1 MTALQHKNLAKVK
14 MAWKIARRELRGGLR
29 GFRVLVA
36 CLALGVAA
44 IAAVTSVRESI
55 SAGLD
60 REGAALLGGDA
71 ELEFTY
77 RFATDTERAWLE
89 ANSLAVSEITDF
101 RSMVTR
107 GDERALTQVKTVD
120 DAYPLIGSVTL
131 SPDMPLSQALDGRDG
146 IAGVVLAPML
156 FERLGLAI
164 GDEIQIGAVP
174 FIVMAELTNEPDNA
188 SVGFSLGPRSL
199 VRTSALAAS
208 NLLSPGTLF
217 ETAYRLKLPEGT
229 DLETAKTTA
238 QAALPDAAYRWRD
251 ARNGAP
257 GMARFVERLGSFLV
271 LVGLAGLAVGGV
283 GVSSAVSAYLDR
295 KTTIVATLKTLGADR
310 ATIFMVYAIQIGV
323 LTSFAIAIGLVL
335 GAAVPLMVAP
345 IIESMLPVPVE
356 MSVYPQSLLEAAVY
370 GALAAA
376 IFVTWPLAKT
386 EKIRPAA
393 LYRDSQL
400 GLKGLPRPPY
410 LIAIAGM
417 VAILV
422 ALAVAFTDT
431 RALVLWSFFGLA
443 CTFALLVVCA
453 ALLRLLA
460 RWMARRNFT
469 KGRPYLRLA
478 LGSVGGPS
486 GETLSVVLSLGLG
499 LTVLSAVGQ
508 IDTNLRGAIANELP
522 DIAPS
527 YFVVDIQK
535 DQIDGFTSHLAS
547 SDGVKKYETAPM
559 LRGFIT
565 KINGQDAKEVAGN
578 HWVIRGDRGVTYSA
592 QKPENAR
599 ITQGTWWTENYMGE
613 PQISF
618 AAEEAAEIGLSLGDT
633 LTLNILGRDITARVT
648 SFREVDFSGAGMGFV
663 LSMNPAAIENAPH
676 TYIATIY
683 ADQEVEAPLIRTLSK
698 AYPNI
703 TTIRVR
709 DAIDRVVAVMTSIA
723 AATTLGAL
731 ATLITGAVVL
741 IGAAAAGEEKRRYE
755 AAILKTLGA
764 TRLRVLWS
772 FALRSLYMG
781 FAAGAVAVGA
791 GGLAGWAVTHFVME
805 ASFTFEWRAS
815 LAIVLGGIGLTLC
828 TSLWFSWRAMRARPA
843 GVLRSKD

>member
-1 MTALQHKNLAKVK
+1 MNVSL
-14 MAWKIARRELRGGLR
+14 AWKIARRELRGGLR

-77 RFATDTERAWLE
+77 RFASEDERAWLQD
-89 ANSLAVSEITDF
+89 NSLALSEVTDF

-107 GDERALTQVKTVD
+107 NDERALTQVKSVD
-120 DAYPLIGSVTL
+120 DAYPLIGSVSLT
-131 SPDMPLSQALDGRDG
+131 PDMPLSQALDGQG
-146 IAGVVLAPML
+146 SVAGAVLDPML
-156 FERLGLAI
+156 IERLGLSLGDDITI
-164 GDEIQIGAVP
+164 GGVP
-174 FIVMAELTNEPDNA
+174 FVLMAELTNEPDNA
-188 SVGFSLGPRSL
+188 SAGFSLGPRSI
-199 VRTSALAAS
+199 VRTSALAGS
-208 NLLSPGTLF
+208 NLLTPGTLF

-229 DLETAKTTA
+229 DLEAAKI
-238 QAALPDAAYRWRD
+238 QATEALPDSAFRWRD
-251 ARNGAP
+251 SREGAP
-257 GMARFVERLGSFLV
+257 GVSRFVERLGSFLV

-283 GVSSAVSAYLDR
+283 GVSAAVGAYLDR
-295 KTTIVATLKTLGADR
+295 KTTVVATLKTLGADR
-310 ATIFMVYAIQIGV
+310 ATIFMIYALQIGV
-323 LTSFAIAIGLVL
+323 LTSVSIVLGLLL
-335 GAAVPLMVAP
+335 GAAVPVLVSP

-356 MSVYPQSLLEAAVY
+356 MGIYPQSLFEAAVY

-376 IFVTWPLAKT
+376 IFVTWPLART

-400 GLKGLPRPPY
+400 GLKGVPRWPY
-410 LIAIAGM
+410 LCAILAM
-417 VAILV
+417 VAVLV
-422 ALAVAFTDT
+422 SCAVVFTDSQT
-431 RALVLWSFFGLA
+431 LVLWSFAGLA
-443 CTFALLVVCA
+443 GAFALLVLSA
-453 ALLRLLA
+453 ALA
-460 RWMARRNFT
+460 RMIAKWLSKRRFT
-469 KGRPYLRLA
+469 NGRPALRLA

-508 IDTNLRGAIANELP
+508 IDTNLRGAIATELP
-522 DIAPS
+522 EVAPS

-535 DQIDGFTSHLAS
+535 DQIEGLTEQVQSTE
-547 SDGVKKYETAPM
+547 GVRKFESAPM
-559 LRGFIT
+559 LRGIIT
-565 KINGQDAKEVAGN
+565 KINGRDAQEVAGN
-578 HWVIRGDRGVTYSA
+578 HWVIQGDRGVTYSA
-592 QKPENAR
+592 TKPDNAR
-599 ITQGTWWTENYMGE
+599 ITEGAWWPEDYAGE

-618 AAEEAAEIGLSLGDT
+618 ADEEAEEIGLKLGDT
-633 LTLNILGRDITARVT
+633 LTLNVLGRDITSRIT

-663 LSMNPAAIENAPH
+663 LSMNPAAIEGAPH
-676 TYIATIY
+676 SYIATIY
-683 ADQEVEAPLIRTLSK
+683 AEQATEAPLIRALAK

-709 DAIDRVVAVMTSIA
+709 DAIDRVVSIMTSIA

-781 FAAGAVAVGA
+781 LAAGSVAVLA
-791 GGLAGWAVTHFVME
+791 GGVAGWAVTHFVMK
-805 ASFTFEWRAS
+805 ASFAFEWRAS
-815 LAIVLGGIGLTLC
+815 LAIVLGGIVLTLC
-828 TSLWFSWRAMRARPA
+828 TSLWFSWRAMQARPA
-843 GVLRSKD
+843 GVLRSQD

>member
-1 MTALQHKNLAKVK
+1 MNVTL
-14 MAWKIARRELRGGLR
+14 AWKIARRELRGGLR
-29 GFRVLVA
+29 GFRVLIA

-77 RFATDTERAWLE
+77 RFATDVERAWLD
-89 ANSLAVSEITDF
+89 ANSVAVSEITDF
-101 RSMVTR
+101 RSMITR
-107 GDERALTQVKTVD
+107 DDERALTQVKSVD

-131 SPDMPLSQALDGRDG
+131 TPDMPLSQALDGQG
-146 IAGVVLAPML
+146 GVAGAVLDPML
-156 FERLGLAI
+156 IERLGLSL
-164 GDEIQIGAVP
+164 GDDIQIGGVP

-188 SVGFSLGPRSL
+188 SAGFSLGPRSI
-199 VRTSALAAS
+199 VRTTALASS
-208 NLLSPGTLF
+208 NLLQPGTLF
-217 ETAYRLKLPEGT
+217 ETAYRLKLPDGT
-229 DLETAKTTA
+229 DL
-238 QAALPDAAYRWRD
+238 DAAKITTKTALEDAAFRWRD
-251 ARNGAP
+251 SRNGAP
-257 GMARFVERLGSFLV
+257 GMSRFVERLGSFLV

-283 GVSSAVSAYLDR
+283 GVSAAVGAYLDR
-295 KTTIVATLKTLGADR
+295 KTTVVATLKTLGADR
-310 ATIFMVYAIQIGV
+310 ATIFMIYAFQIGV
-323 LTSFAIAIGLVL
+323 LTAFAIAIGLVL
-335 GAAVPLMVAP
+335 GAAVPMMVAP
-345 IIESMLPVPVE
+345 IIESMLPVPAE
-356 MSVYPQSLLEAAVY
+356 ISVYPQSLLEAAVY
-370 GALAAA
+370 GTLAAA
-376 IFVTWPLAKT
+376 IFVTWPLART

-400 GLKGLPRPPY
+400 GLKGLPRWPY
-410 LIAIAGM
+410 LIAILAM
-417 VAILV
+417 VALLIG
-422 ALAVAFTDT
+422 LAVAFTDS
-431 RALVLWSFFGLA
+431 RSLVLWSFFGLA
-443 CTFALLVVCA
+443 CAFALLVLSA
-453 ALLRLLA
+453 TLLRLLA
-460 RWMARRNFT
+460 RWMSQRNFT
-469 KGRPYLRLA
+469 KGRPSLRLA

-508 IDTNLRGAIANELP
+508 IDTNLRGAISNELP
-522 DIAPS
+522 DVAPS

-535 DQIDGFTSHLAS
+535 DQIDGFTDQLTSNA
-547 SDGVKKYETAPM
+547 GVKKYETAPM
-559 LRGFIT
+559 LRGIIT
-565 KINGQDAKEVAGN
+565 EINGQDAKEIAGD

-592 QKPENAR
+592 TKPENAR
-599 ITQGTWWTENYMGE
+599 ITQGAWWAEDYTGE

-633 LTLNILGRDITARVT
+633 LTLNVLGRDITSRIT

-663 LSMNPAAIENAPH
+663 LSMNPAAIQNAPH

-683 ADQEVEAPLIRTLSK
+683 ADETAEAPLIRSLSK

-709 DAIDRVVAVMTSIA
+709 DAIDRVVSIMTSIA
-723 AATTLGAL
+723 AATTLGAF

-764 TRLRVLWS
+764 TRLHVLWS

-781 FAAGAVAVGA
+781 LAAGIVAVLS
-791 GGLAGWAVTHFVME
+791 GGLAGWAVTHFVMDAAFTFAWG
-805 ASFTFEWRAS
+805 ASFS
-815 LAIVLGGIGLTLC
+815 IVLGGIGLTLC
-828 TSLWFSWRAMRARPA
+828 TSLWFSWRAMQTRPA
-843 GVLRSKD
+843 GVLRSQD

>member
-1 MTALQHKNLAKVK
+1 MNVTL
-14 MAWKIARRELRGGLR
+14 AWKITRRELRGGLR

-77 RFATDTERAWLE
+77 RFATEAERAWLD

-101 RSMVTR
+101 RSMVSR
-107 GDERALTQVKTVD
+107 GDERALTQVKSVD
-120 DAYPLIGSVTL
+120 DAYPLIGAVTL
-131 SPDMPLSQALDGRDG
+131 TPDMPLGQALDGRDG
-146 IAGVVLAPML
+146 TAGAVLDPML
-156 FERLGLAI
+156 IERLGLGI
-164 GDEIQIGAVP
+164 GDDIQIGGVP

-188 SVGFSLGPRSL
+188 SAGFSLGPRSI
-199 VRTSALAAS
+199 VRTTALAS
-208 NLLSPGTLF
+208 SSVLSPGTLF
-217 ETAYRLKLPEGT
+217 ETAYRLKLAEGT
-229 DLETAKTTA
+229 DLDVAKKTTKA
-238 QAALPDAAYRWRD
+238 ELEDAAFRWRD
-251 ARNGAP
+251 SRNGAP
-257 GMARFVERLGSFLV
+257 GMSRFVDRLGSFLV

-283 GVSSAVSAYLDR
+283 GVSAAVGAYLDR
-295 KTTIVATLKTLGADR
+295 KTTVVATLKTLGADR
-310 ATIFMVYAIQIGV
+310 ATIFMIYAFQIGV
-323 LTSFAIAIGLVL
+323 LTAFAIAIGLVL
-335 GAAVPLMVAP
+335 GAAVPMMVAP
-345 IIESMLPVPVE
+345 VIEAMLPVPAE
-356 MSVYPQSLLEAAVY
+356 ISVYPQSLLEAAVY
-370 GALAAA
+370 GSLAAA
-376 IFVTWPLAKT
+376 IFVTWPLART

-400 GLKGLPRPPY
+400 GLKGLPRWPY
-410 LIAIAGM
+410 LIAIFSM
-417 VAILV
+417 VALLIS
-422 ALAVAFTDT
+422 LAVVFTDSSS
-431 RALVLWSFFGLA
+431 LVLWSFFGLA
-443 CTFALLVVCA
+443 CAFALLVLCA
-453 ALLRLLA
+453 TLLRLLA
-460 RWMARRNFT
+460 RWMSQRNFT
-469 KGRPYLRLA
+469 KGRPSLRLA
-478 LGSVGGPS
+478 LGAVGGPS

-508 IDTNLRGAIANELP
+508 IDTNLRGAISNELP

-535 DQIDGFTSHLAS
+535 DQIEGFTEQLAS
-547 SDGVKKYETAPM
+547 NTGVKKYETAPM
-559 LRGFIT
+559 LRGIIT
-565 KINGQDAKEVAGN
+565 QINGQDAKEVAGD

-592 QKPENAR
+592 TKPENAR
-599 ITQGTWWTENYMGE
+599 ITQGAWWPEDYSGE

-618 AAEEAAEIGLSLGDT
+618 AAEEAAEIGLSLGDS
-633 LTLNILGRDITARVT
+633 LTLNVLGRDITSRIT

-663 LSMNPAAIENAPH
+663 LSMNPAAIQNAPH

-683 ADQEVEAPLIRTLSK
+683 ADENAEAPLIRSLSK

-709 DAIDRVVAVMTSIA
+709 DAIDRVVSIMTSIA

-764 TRLRVLWS
+764 TRARVLWS
-772 FALRSLYMG
+772 FGLRSVFMG
-781 FAAGAVAVGA
+781 LAAASVAVFS
-791 GGLAGWAVTHFVME
+791 GGLAGWAVTHFVMD

-815 LAIVLGGIGLTLC
+815 LAIVLGGVGLTLC
-828 TSLWFSWRAMRARPA
+828 TSLWFSWRAMQVRPA
-843 GVLRSKD
+843 SVLRSHD

>member
-1 MTALQHKNLAKVK
+1 MNVTL
-14 MAWKIARRELRGGLR
+14 AWKIARRELRGGLR
-29 GFRVLVA
+29 GFRVLIA

-77 RFATDTERAWLE
+77 RFATDDERTWLD
-89 ANSLAVSEITDF
+89 ANAVAVSEITDF
-101 RSMVTR
+101 RSMITR
-107 GDERALTQVKTVD
+107 DDERALTQVKSVD
-120 DAYPLIGSVTL
+120 DAYPLIGTVTL
-131 SPDMPLSQALDGRDG
+131 TPDMPLAQALDGRDG
-146 IAGVVLAPML
+146 VAGAVLDPML
-156 FERLGLAI
+156 IERLGLSL
-164 GDEIQIGAVP
+164 GDDIQIGGVP

-188 SVGFSLGPRSL
+188 SAGFSLGPRSI
-199 VRTSALAAS
+199 VRTTALASS
-208 NLLSPGTLF
+208 NLLQPGTLF
-217 ETAYRLKLPEGT
+217 ETAYRLKLPDGT
-229 DLETAKTTA
+229 DL
-238 QAALPDAAYRWRD
+238 DAAKITTKTALEDAAFRWRD
-251 ARNGAP
+251 SRNGAP
-257 GMARFVERLGSFLV
+257 GMSRFVDRLGSFLV

-283 GVSSAVSAYLDR
+283 GVSAAVGAYLDR
-295 KTTIVATLKTLGADR
+295 KTTVVATLKTLGADR
-310 ATIFMVYAIQIGV
+310 ATIFMIYAFQIGV
-323 LTSFAIAIGLVL
+323 LTGFAIAIGLVL
-335 GAAVPLMVAP
+335 GAAVPMLVAP
-345 IIESMLPVPVE
+345 IIEAMLPVPAE
-356 MSVYPQSLLEAAVY
+356 ISVYPQSLLEAAVY
-370 GALAAA
+370 GTLAAA
-376 IFVTWPLAKT
+376 IFVTWPLART

-400 GLKGLPRPPY
+400 GLKGLPRWPY
-410 LIAIAGM
+410 LIAILAM
-417 VAILV
+417 VALLIG
-422 ALAVAFTDT
+422 LAVAFTDS
-431 RALVLWSFFGLA
+431 RSLVLWSFFGLA
-443 CTFALLVVCA
+443 CAFALLVLCA
-453 ALLRLLA
+453 TLLRLMA
-460 RWMARRNFT
+460 RWMSRRTFT
-469 KGRPYLRLA
+469 KGRPTLRLA

-508 IDTNLRGAIANELP
+508 IDTNLRGAISNELP
-522 DIAPS
+522 DVAPS

-535 DQIDGFTSHLAS
+535 DQIDGFTAELTSNA
-547 SDGVKKYETAPM
+547 GVKKYETAPM
-559 LRGFIT
+559 LRGIIT
-565 KINGQDAKEVAGN
+565 EINGQDAKEVAGD

-592 QKPENAR
+592 TKPENAR
-599 ITQGTWWTENYMGE
+599 ITQGAWWTEDYTGE

-633 LTLNILGRDITARVT
+633 LTLNVLGRDITSRIT

-663 LSMNPAAIENAPH
+663 LSMNPAAIQNAPH

-683 ADQEVEAPLIRTLSK
+683 ADETAEAPLIRSLSK

-709 DAIDRVVAVMTSIA
+709 DAIDRVVSIMTSIA

-764 TRLRVLWS
+764 TRLHVLWS

-781 FAAGAVAVGA
+781 LAAGAVAVLS
-791 GGLAGWAVTHFVME
+791 GGLAGWAVTHFVMDAAFTFAWG
-805 ASFTFEWRAS
+805 ASFS
-815 LAIVLGGIGLTLC
+815 IVLGGIGLTLC
-828 TSLWFSWRAMRARPA
+828 TSLWFSWRAMQTRPA
-843 GVLRSKD
+843 GVLRSQD